1 MRKSW
6 KVAKWEVKRN
16 VKNKSFIIS
25 LFLTPLLFILF
36 ATLPFL
42 IDQFQEDSSNE
53 AYQLYVTDQLGVW
66 QDETDIPLPAEEW
79 NVTLNPDGEEA
90 LLDSLAE
97 KEKTVYMRIDEQ
109 AVEQGSIP
117 VYLSP
122 DVEEDRLW
130 ELGGIRSVLKQWQLA
145 AIGFTTEE
153 INFALTDIQFV
164 TETVR
169 ERAPEEVEQA
179 EAVDPLE
186 RIIPAAFAGII
197 LFSVVITGMMTFQSA
212 SQEKK
217 DKVAEIILSSVTP
230 NELMQGKIIGY
241 FLLGMIQVS
250 VWIGMAIPIVQW
262 RFDLPILQYIFVP
275 ELPVLLFFAIG
286 GYLLFAA
293 LFVGL
298 GATVE
303 DMTTARKLPGH
314 YFRHSMVT
322 VYANGAHPCRSGW
335 TGCPVCFLF
344 SINDTG
350 CHADPLVH
358 AGRMAL
364 AADRNRCR
372 RTHRKHLDL
381 HEVGR

>member
-186 RIIPAAFAGII
+186 RIIPG
-197 LFSVVITGMMTFQSA
+197 SVRWDHPFFRRNYG
-212 SQEKK
+212 
-217 DKVAEIILSSVTP
+217 DD
-230 NELMQGKIIGY
+230 
-241 FLLGMIQVS
+241 
-250 VWIGMAIPIVQW
+250 
-262 RFDLPILQYIFVP
+262 DLPECF
-275 ELPVLLFFAIG
+275 
-286 GYLLFAA
+286 
-293 LFVGL
+293 
-298 GATVE
+298 
-303 DMTTARKLPGH
+303 
-314 YFRHSMVT
+314 
-322 VYANGAHPCRSGW
+322 SGEK
-335 TGCPVCFLF
+335 G
-344 SINDTG
+344 
-350 CHADPLVH
+350 
-358 AGRMAL
+358 
-364 AADRNRCR
+364 
-372 RTHRKHLDL
+372 
-381 HEVGR
+381 